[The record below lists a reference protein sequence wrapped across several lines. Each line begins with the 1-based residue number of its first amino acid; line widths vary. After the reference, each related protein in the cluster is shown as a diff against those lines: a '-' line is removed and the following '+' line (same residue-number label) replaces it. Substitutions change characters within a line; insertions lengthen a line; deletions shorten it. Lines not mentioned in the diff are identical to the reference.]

1 MNNQPAEHLEE
12 VPFGNF
18 KLKLDLCDE
27 VYIHAE
33 STGHCRCYAAFVDNE
48 YAGYM
53 IVMACEMIHHK
64 GILQAVTDAFYI
76 TPAYRKVGAFSA
88 LLKYVEQNLQKN
100 NIRFFTL
107 GMNPNM
113 PDFEGMKE
121 YIEQQYKHTEYLVTK
136 EL

>member
-12 VPFGNF
+12 VPFGDF
-18 KLKLDLCDE
+18 KLELNLCDE
-27 VYIHAE
+27 VYTYSE
-33 STGHCRCYAAFVDNE
+33 QVGYCKSYAAFVDNE

-53 IVMACEMIHHK
+53 IVMATEMIHHK
-64 GILQAVTDAFYI
+64 GTLQAVTDSFYI
-76 TPAYRKVGAFSA
+76 KPEYRACGIFSA
-88 LLKYVEQNLQKN
+88 LLHHVESDLKQN
-100 NIRFFTL
+100 NIRFLTI

-121 YIEQQYKHTEYLVTK
+121 YIERQYKHTEYLVTK